1 MRESL
6 LSLARRAL
14 AGYLVDQLIGK
25 RSVMYEVAL
34 RQVPERSLLCLL
46 RHVQND
52 AEVVALGKEFVS
64 IVRNPQLT
72 RSTGPASSAFSIYHG
87 EVSEDSDGPVE
98 WCLPVPA
105 DKAAD
110 LAADFP
116 VLRLR
121 TEPAHEEAYVDL
133 GQAEMTPAQWQ
144 LASQVLFS
152 WVTEQQRRPG
162 NLGVRVTYRASKPI
176 TAESRPDCDF
186 ALPLG

>member
-1 MRESL
+1 
-6 LSLARRAL
+6 
-14 AGYLVDQLIGK
+14 
-25 RSVMYEVAL
+25 MYEVAL
-34 RQVPERSLLCLL
+34 RQVPERNLLCLL

-52 AEVVALGKEFVS
+52 AEAVALGKEFVS
-64 IVRNPQLT
+64 IIRNPQMT
-72 RSTGPASSAFSIYHG
+72 RSAGPASAAFSVYHG

-105 DKAAD
+105 DKAAE

-144 LASQVLFS
+144 LASQALQS
-152 WVTEQQRRPG
+152 WVAAQQRRPG
-162 NLGVRVTYRASKPI
+162 NLGVRVSYHASKPI

-186 ALPLG
+186 AVPLA